1 MQLIDTSLNNTKIAK
16 TQKEYNP
23 FKREFRISS
32 LSLYPND
39 KICPGSLLADCQP
52 ACLRSAGYGK
62 FKNVREGRQKK
73 TELWLNNPDLFLE
86 LFANQLQ
93 NFQKLCDKHNVKAV
107 HRPNTIS
114 DVDWEKHGIPQL
126 FPRMF
131 FYDYTKRPFRLT
143 RVPKNYRLM
152 FSFSGVPGYQ
162 NQVKAA
168 LKTDAPISVV
178 FNGPFPKEFLG
189 RKVIDGDRSDLIN
202 LYKGKKKIIG
212 LKAKGDAKKD
222 KTGFV
227 IHTNTIPMKEVA

>member
-1 MQLIDTSLNNTKIAK
+1 MQLIDTSLSNTKIRK

-23 FKREFRISS
+23 FDRPLRMSS

-39 KICPGSLLADCQP
+39 EICPGSLLALCQE

-73 TELWLNNPDLFLE
+73 TDLWLTNPNLFLE
-86 LFANQLQ
+86 LFANQLK
-93 NFQKLCDKHNVKAV
+93 NFQKLCDKDNLQAV

-114 DVDWEKHGIPQL
+114 DIEWERYGIPQL

-143 RVPKNYRLM
+143 RVPENYRLM
-152 FSFSGVPGYQ
+152 FSFSGVPGYK

-202 LYKGKKKIIG
+202 LYAGKKIIG

-227 IHTNTIPMKEVA
+227 IHTNKIMMQEVA